1 MRLLN
6 HRITGRS
13 LVLISSETALIVSA
27 ITIGAYVR
35 LGEFAWDI
43 ALYENGIAKALLI
56 AAVTQTCLYYTDLY
70 DLRRLGD
77 RRELFTRL
85 LQALAPASFIL
96 AALYFWFPALVI
108 GRGVF
113 LIAAI
118 LVVMFVIGWRIAFE
132 WTSGHIA
139 PRERLLLVGTNSAAV
154 MLAGVTCKSRYCGQR
169 MFCPRSI
176 HSWWREIWLEKLSE
190 APAEREAACEDREAR
205 CEERK
210 VA

>member
-6 HRITGRS
+6 HRMTGRS

-27 ITIGAYVR
+27 ITIAAYLR

-43 ALYENGIAKALLI
+43 ALHENGIAKALLI
-56 AAVTQTCLYYTDLY
+56 AAVTQTCLYYADLY
-70 DLRRLGD
+70 DLRMLGD

-113 LIAAI
+113 LIAAV
-118 LVVMFVIGWRIAFE
+118 LVVMFRSE
-132 WTSGHIA
+132 EHTSELQSL
-139 PRERLLLVGTNSAAV
+139 R
-154 MLAGVTCKSRYCGQR
+154 
-169 MFCPRSI
+169 
-176 HSWWREIWLEKLSE
+176 
-190 APAEREAACEDREAR
+190 
-205 CEERK
+205 
-210 VA
+210 